1 MLEGERPPKGKSER
15 RIDRVYFS
23 RRALQDFNIICTPPA
38 QHCTLHTELLE
49 LLAQT
54 GAVLRSEPKSNQA
67 KADAVKEAFQHAWNG
82 YMKYAF
88 PHDEL
93 TPVSNGHADSR

>member
-1 MLEGERPPKGKSER
+1 MRVPLSLPLTVLSLLGSTVAYPYGE
-15 RIDRVYFS
+15 
-23 RRALQDFNIICTPPA
+23 
-38 QHCTLHTELLE
+38 TE
-49 LLAQT
+49 
-54 GAVLRSEPKSNQA
+54 AVLGRQPETNQA
-67 KADAVKEAFQHAWNG
+67 KADAVKEAFQHAWDG

>member
-1 MLEGERPPKGKSER
+1 MRLPVSLPLTVLSLLGSTIAHPYGE
-15 RIDRVYFS
+15 
-23 RRALQDFNIICTPPA
+23 
-38 QHCTLHTELLE
+38 TE
-49 LLAQT
+49 
-54 GAVLRSEPKSNQA
+54 AVLRSDSNSNQA